1 MDASS
6 QHQVEPQISTISPFR
21 QDATGI
27 WADTDGIEADADRI
41 EAPTPPPR
49 ARSRSSTPPSDHD
62 VSIEIRRESEHMQR
76 LSTTLSSFFS
86 NSYLF
91 PLSL

>member
-6 QHQVEPQISTISPFR
+6 QHQVEPQISTISPFQ
-21 QDATGI
+21 QDATWI
-27 WADTDGIEADADRI
+27 WADTDGI

-62 VSIEIRRESEHMQR
+62 VYFEI
-76 LSTTLSSFFS
+76 
-86 NSYLF
+86 
-91 PLSL
+91 